1 MNMENTYYPLSETQL
16 GFYYTWL
23 KKTDTTEYN
32 VPYIYHL
39 SKDIDADRLEEAL
52 KKTFSLF
59 PIYSSHIIVDDGKVC
74 IFPDPE
80 RKITIERITATDDG
94 LAHVVREF
102 VRPFDIYNEPLVH
115 VAIVETESTLIML
128 LDNFHAVSDGNTLL
142 MFHWVLRDI
151 YAGIEVKPEDTTYFD
166 YILSEKESFA
176 TDAYQKSKDHY
187 KDMFSGVTMT
197 KTRLQLA
204 GEYGSL
210 KSVSE
215 FISADIVNDFCKA
228 NSVTPNLL
236 MMAAYSYT
244 LSIFSREKKV
254 AFYTVNHGRTERR
267 FRKSMGPFIKSAPVC
282 VEIRNDE
289 TILDFISSMKRE
301 MMGTIRHGIYPF
313 SHFCQDLGMHPE
325 TSFVYQSGLE
335 EKLELDGHNFIIE
348 ALPLGKVSSNM
359 NMVVFENRGEF
370 DLRLCYNDAKHT
382 QFEMQQF
389 VHCMCNVV
397 NFMISDSEKC
407 IVNINVVS
415 DAEKNI
421 MLELS
426 KGEKRKTE
434 FSTFL
439 RMFYKCVE
447 QYPNNIAVV
456 DEFGSI
462 TYKELDYQSN
472 ILASR
477 LIKRGVK
484 KGDFVAIN
492 LNRTKEWVIG
502 IISIF
507 KAGAAY
513 LPLANDFPKERLDY
527 IIDDS
532 KAKFVID
539 KKYFLENKNIY
550 SDILPMVDKEDNAY
564 MIYTSGSTGQPKGV
578 VVQHK
583 ALSSFCSSC
592 IDIFELQETSS
603 FICHFSFGF
612 DASLFAI
619 CPILCCGGT
628 LHILNKDILL
638 EPALVSQYIE
648 SHHITHASFT
658 TRFGVELLEHYELPL
673 KLVALGGERLDVLPN
688 SKVKLFNVYG
698 PTEFTIISTYA
709 EVENIDN
716 YSAIPIGRPMPNSC
730 AYVLDDNL
738 HLLPKGCVGELY
750 LAGPQIAKG
759 YWNRPELTSERF
771 INNPFASSD
780 DYDVMYKTGD
790 LVWWNEDGELVYT
803 DRVDRQVKLSGFRI
817 EIGEIE
823 ACLSQCE
830 GVTQAVVDLKEVNGR
845 KTICAYYTASNKLD
859 SGKIKEL
866 LAQKLPDYMVP
877 SFIIYMEEF
886 PYNHSCKVD
895 MKRLPIPETVIDSH
909 YVAAETVDEK
919 VVTAIVEKVLQL
931 KNIGVTYNLMN
942 LGLTSMQAMKIAVEA
957 EFMGVNVSVSSIF
970 ENPTIRGFLSTP
982 QRLYFWANDYDPAKP
997 VLVLFCGYMYC
1008 HPFYDEFIKKFSDRY
1023 SVFVMEGFVEYF
1035 LWKRKVDFEVL
1046 IDFYEQITRTVLEG
1060 VNVHAVTG
1068 HCMGAE
1074 IAMHY
1079 AQRLIDKG
1087 ISRPRLLMVE
1097 GAVDRPTQ
1105 EVTEMD
1111 KTNLEAEHKR
1121 IKNHIINSRPHI
1133 KFTGDMILCM
1143 ASKITRKLEYNGPDI
1158 TDEELFTKEYNE
1170 YFGNRKKW
1178 RELYPDAPYFEVDAD
1193 HWTIFSGD
1201 ALNAISDIV
1210 DKFR

>member
-128 LDNFHAVSDGNTLL
+128 LDNFHAVSDGNTLV

-484 KGDFVAIN
+484 QGDFVAIN

-513 LPLANDFPKERLDY
+513 LPITSDYQKERLDF
-527 IIDDS
+527 IIYDS
-532 KAKFVID
+532 SVDTI
-539 KKYFLENKNIY
+539 LVE
-550 SDILPMVDKEDNAY
+550 SDFEHLDSDALVNSFSFTEGENAY
-564 MIYTSGSTGQPKGV
+564 MIYTSGSTGKPKGV
-578 VVQHK
+578 IITHK
-583 ALSSFCSSC
+583 SLAVFVDSC
-592 IDIFELQETSS
+592 RDIYSLNSNS
-603 FICHFSFGF
+603 RVACVSSFGF
-612 DASLFAI
+612 DASVENIFPVLAS
-619 CPILCCGGT
+619 GGQ
-628 LHILNKDILL
+628 LHILPQRIIKEPVSIVEYFEQHKITGTLL
-638 EPALVSQYIE
+638 
-648 SHHITHASFT
+648 T
-658 TRFGVELLEHYELPL
+658 TRFGLEILQHYDLSL
-673 KLVALGGERLDVLPN
+673 DYITLGGERLEIIPPTQF
-688 SKVKLFNVYG
+688 KLFNMYG
-698 PTEFTIISTYA
+698 PTEFTVVATYT
-709 EVENIDN
+709 EIDSQKE

-895 MKRLPIPETVIDSH
+895 MKRLPLPETVIDSH

>member
-1 MNMENTYYPLSETQL
+1 
-16 GFYYTWL
+16 
-23 KKTDTTEYN
+23 
-32 VPYIYHL
+32 
-39 SKDIDADRLEEAL
+39 
-52 KKTFSLF
+52 
-59 PIYSSHIIVDDGKVC
+59 
-74 IFPDPE
+74 
-80 RKITIERITATDDG
+80 
-94 LAHVVREF
+94 
-102 VRPFDIYNEPLVH
+102 
-115 VAIVETESTLIML
+115 
-128 LDNFHAVSDGNTLL
+128 
-142 MFHWVLRDI
+142 
-151 YAGIEVKPEDTTYFD
+151 
-166 YILSEKESFA
+166 
-176 TDAYQKSKDHY
+176 
-187 KDMFSGVTMT
+187 
-197 KTRLQLA
+197 
-204 GEYGSL
+204 
-210 KSVSE
+210 
-215 FISADIVNDFCKA
+215 
-228 NSVTPNLL
+228 
-236 MMAAYSYT
+236 
-244 LSIFSREKKV
+244 
-254 AFYTVNHGRTERR
+254 
-267 FRKSMGPFIKSAPVC
+267 
-282 VEIRNDE
+282 
-289 TILDFISSMKRE
+289 
-301 MMGTIRHGIYPF
+301 
-313 SHFCQDLGMHPE
+313 
-325 TSFVYQSGLE
+325 
-335 EKLELDGHNFIIE
+335 
-348 ALPLGKVSSNM
+348 
-359 NMVVFENRGEF
+359 
-370 DLRLCYNDAKHT
+370 
-382 QFEMQQF
+382 
-389 VHCMCNVV
+389 
-397 NFMISDSEKC
+397 
-407 IVNINVVS
+407 
-415 DAEKNI
+415 
-421 MLELS
+421 
-426 KGEKRKTE
+426 
-434 FSTFL
+434 
-439 RMFYKCVE
+439 
-447 QYPNNIAVV
+447 
-456 DEFGSI
+456 
-462 TYKELDYQSN
+462 
-472 ILASR
+472 
-477 LIKRGVK
+477 
-484 KGDFVAIN
+484 
-492 LNRTKEWVIG
+492 
-502 IISIF
+502 
-507 KAGAAY
+507 
-513 LPLANDFPKERLDY
+513 
-527 IIDDS
+527 
-532 KAKFVID
+532 
-539 KKYFLENKNIY
+539 
-550 SDILPMVDKEDNAY
+550 
-564 MIYTSGSTGQPKGV
+564 
-578 VVQHK
+578 
-583 ALSSFCSSC
+583 
-592 IDIFELQETSS
+592 
-603 FICHFSFGF
+603 
-612 DASLFAI
+612 
-619 CPILCCGGT
+619 
-628 LHILNKDILL
+628 
-638 EPALVSQYIE
+638 
-648 SHHITHASFT
+648 
-658 TRFGVELLEHYELPL
+658 
-673 KLVALGGERLDVLPN
+673 
-688 SKVKLFNVYG
+688 
-698 PTEFTIISTYA
+698 
-709 EVENIDN
+709 
-716 YSAIPIGRPMPNSC
+716 MPNSC

-771 INNPFASSD
+771 INNPFTSSD
-780 DYDVMYKTGD
+780 DYNVMYKTGD

-895 MKRLPIPETVIDSH
+895 MKRLPLPETVIDSH

>member
-1 MNMENTYYPLSETQL
+1 M
-16 GFYYTWL
+16 
-23 KKTDTTEYN
+23 
-32 VPYIYHL
+32 
-39 SKDIDADRLEEAL
+39 
-52 KKTFSLF
+52 
-59 PIYSSHIIVDDGKVC
+59 PI
-74 IFPDPE
+74 
-80 RKITIERITATDDG
+80 
-94 LAHVVREF
+94 
-102 VRPFDIYNEPLVH
+102 
-115 VAIVETESTLIML
+115 
-128 LDNFHAVSDGNTLL
+128 
-142 MFHWVLRDI
+142 
-151 YAGIEVKPEDTTYFD
+151 
-166 YILSEKESFA
+166 
-176 TDAYQKSKDHY
+176 
-187 KDMFSGVTMT
+187 
-197 KTRLQLA
+197 
-204 GEYGSL
+204 
-210 KSVSE
+210 
-215 FISADIVNDFCKA
+215 
-228 NSVTPNLL
+228 
-236 MMAAYSYT
+236 
-244 LSIFSREKKV
+244 
-254 AFYTVNHGRTERR
+254 
-267 FRKSMGPFIKSAPVC
+267 
-282 VEIRNDE
+282 
-289 TILDFISSMKRE
+289 
-301 MMGTIRHGIYPF
+301 
-313 SHFCQDLGMHPE
+313 
-325 TSFVYQSGLE
+325 TS
-335 EKLELDGHNFIIE
+335 
-348 ALPLGKVSSNM
+348 
-359 NMVVFENRGEF
+359 
-370 DLRLCYNDAKHT
+370 
-382 QFEMQQF
+382 
-389 VHCMCNVV
+389 
-397 NFMISDSEKC
+397 
-407 IVNINVVS
+407 
-415 DAEKNI
+415 
-421 MLELS
+421 
-426 KGEKRKTE
+426 
-434 FSTFL
+434 
-439 RMFYKCVE
+439 
-447 QYPNNIAVV
+447 
-456 DEFGSI
+456 
-462 TYKELDYQSN
+462 DYQ
-472 ILASR
+472 
-477 LIKRGVK
+477 
-484 KGDFVAIN
+484 
-492 LNRTKEWVIG
+492 
-502 IISIF
+502 
-507 KAGAAY
+507 
-513 LPLANDFPKERLDY
+513 KERLDF
-527 IIDDS
+527 IIYDS
-532 KAKFVID
+532 SVDTI
-539 KKYFLENKNIY
+539 LVE
-550 SDILPMVDKEDNAY
+550 SDFEHLDSDALVNSFSFTEGENAY
-564 MIYTSGSTGQPKGV
+564 MIYTSGSTGKPKGV
-578 VVQHK
+578 IITHK
-583 ALSSFCSSC
+583 SLAVFVDSC
-592 IDIFELQETSS
+592 RDIYSLNSNS
-603 FICHFSFGF
+603 RVACVSSFGF
-612 DASLFAI
+612 DASVENIFPVLAS
-619 CPILCCGGT
+619 GGQ
-628 LHILNKDILL
+628 LHILPQRIIKEPVSIVEYFEQHKITGTLL
-638 EPALVSQYIE
+638 
-648 SHHITHASFT
+648 T
-658 TRFGVELLEHYELPL
+658 TRFGLEILQHYDLSL
-673 KLVALGGERLDVLPN
+673 DYITLGGERLEIIPPT
-688 SKVKLFNVYG
+688 KFKLFNMYG
-698 PTEFTIISTYA
+698 PTEFTVVATYT
-709 EVENIDN
+709 EIDSQKE

-895 MKRLPIPETVIDSH
+895 MKRLPLPETVIDSH

-982 QRLYFWANDYDPAKP
+982 QRLYFWANDYDPPKP